1 MMINY
6 EMDDQKIV
14 TLTLEMRGRPVNVLN
29 KEASQALEDAVNR
42 LSGEETLAGV
52 IVTSGK
58 KGFMAGGDI
67 DMLYQM
73 ADPGQTF
80 TTVESLKGLFRRLEL
95 LGKPV
100 VAALNGTALGGGL
113 ELALACHYRVAIDD
127 VKTRFGFPEVTL
139 GLLPG
144 GGGVVRLV
152 RLLGLQAAFPYL
164 IEGKQVNPQQA
175 RSAGIVNDLAGDR
188 DEMLDKA
195 RAWIVANP
203 ESQQPW
209 DKRGFRIP
217 GGDPKR
223 PAVAQMISV
232 APAMISQKSFGNYP
246 APQAILSVMV
256 EGAMVD
262 FDTASRI
269 ESRYFTQLAT
279 DQTAKNMIN
288 AFWYQLNEIKNGRSR
303 PAGIESTDTSK
314 VGILGAG
321 MMGHGIAYVSALA
334 GMDIVLKDVTREAAE
349 AGKDKARKLI
359 ESRVRKGRL
368 DESAGQ
374 ATLDRI
380 LSTGDASDL
389 AGCDLIIEAVFENR
403 DLKARVTAEAEAQL
417 EPSAVFGSNTSTLP
431 ITGLAEKSVRPENFI
446 GIHFFSPVHKMRL
459 VEIIR
464 GEKTSEKTLAK
475 VFDYVLQIGKT
486 PIVVNDSRGFYTSRV
501 FTTYIFEGMRLL
513 AEGQQAASIEM
524 AGLQAGMPVGPLAV
538 SDEINLGLAMS
549 IREQTRADLS
559 AEGQEVPVTPADH
572 VLDVMVKEAGR
583 PGKAQG
589 AGFYSYPVGEMKR
602 LWSELPERF
611 PLAKKQLPQFE
622 MMDRLMFVQA
632 LETVRCLEDGVL
644 TSVADANIGSIFG
657 WGFAPFKG
665 GTLQF
670 INDYGLQP
678 FASRCWE
685 LCDAYG
691 ERFEPPKTVLEMAA
705 SGQCF

>member
-1 MMINY
+1 MLNY
-6 EMDDQKIV
+6 EKDSQNIV
-14 TLTLEMRGRPVNVLN
+14 TLTLDMPGRPVNLLN
-29 KEASQALEDAVNR
+29 QEAGQAFEDALAR
-42 LSGEETLAGV
+42 LASEETLAGV

-73 ADPGQTF
+73 ADPGETF
-80 TTVESLKGLFRRLEL
+80 TTVESLKGLLRRLEL

-127 VKTRFGFPEVTL
+127 ASTRFGFPEVTL

-144 GGGVVRLV
+144 GGGVIRLV

-164 IEGKQVNPQQA
+164 IEGKQINPQEA
-175 RSAGIVNDLAGDR
+175 RSAGIVNDMAGDR
-188 DEMLDKA
+188 AEMLDKA
-195 RAWIVANP
+195 RAWILANP

-217 GGDPKR
+217 GGDPTR

-246 APQAILSVMV
+246 APQAILNVMV
-256 EGAMVD
+256 EGSMVD

-279 DQTAKNMIN
+279 GQTAKNMIN

-303 PAGIESTDTSK
+303 PAGIDGTETRK

-334 GMDIVLKDVTREAAE
+334 GMDVVLKDVTREMAK
-349 AGKDKARKLI
+349 AGKDKAGKLI
-359 ESRVRKGRL
+359 EDRVRKGRL
-368 DESAGQ
+368 DEEAGR
-374 ATLDRI
+374 AALDRI
-380 LSTGDASDL
+380 LATEDASDL

-403 DLKARVTAEAEAQL
+403 ELKAMVTAEAEAQL

-464 GEKTSEKTLAK
+464 GEKTSNQTLAK
-475 VFDYVLQIGKT
+475 TFDYVLQIGKT

-513 AEGQQAASIEM
+513 AEGQQAETIEM

-549 IREQTRADLS
+549 IRQQTRADLT
-559 AEGQEVPVTPADH
+559 AEGQAVPVTPADH
-572 VLDVMVKEAGR
+572 VLDVMVKDASR

-589 AGFYSYPVGEMKR
+589 AGFYSYPEGEKKQ
-602 LWSELPERF
+602 LWSELPKRF
-611 PLAKKQLPQFE
+611 PLAKKQLPQTE
-622 MMDRLMFVQA
+622 MVDRLMFVQA

-644 TSVADANIGSIFG
+644 TSVADANVGSIFG

-685 LCDAYG
+685 LSDTYG